1 MLVNKIRDLIE
12 NVCREGKGPFDIVF
26 FEKHICVMA
35 GIADALAK
43 TLGADREIVAL
54 SAYLHDIAAIEDYAS
69 VARHHI
75 LGSERAAEILSSHGY
90 PDDKIAAVRQCAVT
104 HSAPL
109 ALSQGT
115 LEEVC
120 ISNAD
125 AVSQVLM
132 PGYWLHYAFVV
143 KQYGYK
149 QGLEWYA
156 EKTDAHYAAMVP
168 EAKAI
173 AEEAY
178 RAMRVLLERE
188 VAASMNTM
196 HQ

>member
-1 MLVNKIRDLIE
+1 MLVNKMRDLIE
-12 NVCREGKGPFDIVF
+12 NVCCEGKGPFDILF

-35 GIADALAK
+35 GIADTLAI
-43 TLGADREIVAL
+43 TLGADREIVAI
-54 SAYLHDIAAIEDYAS
+54 SAYLHDIAAVEDYAS

-75 LGSERAAEILSSHGY
+75 LGGERAAEILSAHGY
-90 PDDKIAAVRQCAVT
+90 PFDKIDAVRQCILT

-109 ALSQGT
+109 QLHQST
-115 LEEVC
+115 VEEVC

-132 PGYWLHYAFVV
+132 PGYWMHYAFSV
-143 KQYGYK
+143 KQFSYK
-149 QGLEWYA
+149 QGLDWYR
-156 EKTDAHYAAMVP
+156 EKIESHYTGMVP

-178 RAMRVLLERE
+178 HTERMLFNRE
-188 VAASMNTM
+188 ALAPKN
-196 HQ
+196 